1 MSIMMNRWNA
11 HERRTRFN
19 IFNQN
24 LPLNSN
30 FVGTFHLAPRSD
42 MFRVAKPSYIS
53 DYLNYIDSAFKE
65 YGVDSILDL

>member
-1 MSIMMNRWNA
+1 MSIMMNWWNT
-11 HERRTRFN
+11 HERQARFD
-19 IFNQN
+19 IFCQN

-30 FVGTFHLAPRSD
+30 FVGTFRLAPRND
-42 MFRVAKPSYIS
+42 MFKVAKPSYIS